1 MPYVI
6 FPIVQHKALNTY
18 NLYINIEGFVF
29 TEPSFY
35 YYKPLAAGIINSFPF
50 LRILKALM
58 KSSYFDRYARSHR
71 SIRTLTS
78 VDTHAYF
85 GRSKTTF
92 IKEFQNL
99 HIICSII
106 SLHRNV
112 TRMHY

>member
-58 KSSYFDRYARSHR
+58 KSSYFDRYVRSHR
-71 SIRTLTS
+71 PLLMLTW
-78 VDTHAYF
+78 VDTRAYF
-85 GRSKTTF
+85 GRSKTTLLKNF
-92 IKEFQNL
+92 RI
-99 HIICSII
+99 SI
-106 SLHRNV
+106 
-112 TRMHY
+112 